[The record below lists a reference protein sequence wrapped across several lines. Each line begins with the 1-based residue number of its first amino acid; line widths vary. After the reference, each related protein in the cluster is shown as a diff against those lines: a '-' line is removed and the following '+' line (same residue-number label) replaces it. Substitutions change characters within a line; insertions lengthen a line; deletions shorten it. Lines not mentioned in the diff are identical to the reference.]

1 MEKKDQQQKRER
13 REEKEERNGLDEGE
27 LKYGR
32 IRVRVSMEEIRIK

>member
-32 IRVRVSMEEIRIK
+32 IRVSMEKIRIK